1 MILRTIFK
9 GAALAAGLF
18 LFAGALPAQDNAS
31 LLNALVRK
39 GILTDQEAEDLRADV
54 AKENT
59 AALASTSLTPNLS
72 KLIISGRI
80 QYQFAHLATEI
91 NGTTNDPAAINHA
104 FLRRIR
110 LGFRANFFNNWAS
123 FINYDFGSSNFDAAY
138 IEKVFNPTW
147 TLQAGFKK
155 APIGYEE
162 YFVSSGAIKAIER
175 STVNRFFV
183 ESNNGRRLGAGKY
196 RQGVWLLGK
205 NPSGFTWEL
214 AVTNPEATGV
224 TTGDTIATGTS
235 ANNNFAYWGNLGYS
249 TPLSGTQGLL
259 KVGASYGFLP
269 DQGGK
274 TLGVGNDLAVWSA
287 YADLRYRQ
295 WSLVGEYFGSDNE
308 RGASATLDSKSNGY
322 WLMGSYRVGAYEP
335 VVRYSYVDSD
345 GRGVQLGDGIRSA
358 ASGGTHDKLAE
369 WFFGVNWYLLG
380 NEAKHEVKLQAGY
393 LFGESKDIPITG
405 AAAKAYSEG
414 FRSQLQVN
422 F

>member
-1 MILRTIFK
+1 MTISK
-9 GAALAAGLF
+9 ITRRLAAVAGLLALAGTAF
-18 LFAGALPAQDNAS
+18 AQDNAT
-31 LLNALVRK
+31 LINALLRK
-39 GILTDQEAEDLRADV
+39 GILTDQEAEDLRADISR
-54 AKENT
+54 ENT
-59 AALASTSLTPNLS
+59 AALASTSVTPNLS
-72 KLIISGRI
+72 KLIITGRI
-80 QYQFAHLATEI
+80 QYQFANLATDI
-91 NGTTNDPAAINHA
+91 NGTTNDPNYINHA
-104 FLRRIR
+104 FLRRVR
-110 LGFRANFFNNWAS
+110 LGFRANFFNGWAS
-123 FINYDFGSSNFDAAY
+123 FINYDLGSSNFDAAY
-138 IEKVFNPTW
+138 IEKTFNPTW

-155 APIGYEE
+155 APMGYEE

-183 ESNNGRRLGAGKY
+183 ESNNGRRLGGGKY

-205 NPSGFTWEL
+205 NPNGLTWEL

-224 TTGDTIATGTS
+224 TTGDVITTGAPS
-235 ANNNFAYWGNLGYS
+235 NNNFAYWGNVGYS
-249 TPLSGTQGLL
+249 TPFAELQGLF
-259 KVGASYGFLP
+259 KAGASYGLLP

-274 TLGVGNDLAVWSA
+274 TLGVGNDLKVWSL

-295 WSLVGEYFGSDNE
+295 YSLVAEYFGSDNE
-308 RGASATLDSKSNGY
+308 RGASATLDSQSKGY
-322 WLMGSYRVGAYEP
+322 WVMGSYRFGPYEP

-380 NEAKHEVKLQAGY
+380 NEAKHEVKLQGGY
-393 LFGESKDIPITG
+393 LFGESWDVPITG
-405 AAAKAYSEG
+405 ARARAYGEG